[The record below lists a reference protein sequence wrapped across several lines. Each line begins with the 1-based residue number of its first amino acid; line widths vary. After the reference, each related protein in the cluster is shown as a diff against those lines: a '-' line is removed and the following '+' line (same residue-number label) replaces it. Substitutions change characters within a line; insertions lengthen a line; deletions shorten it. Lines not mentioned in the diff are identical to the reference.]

1 MYVLYENMHAQTA
14 MSVREGPCGIFRV
27 TATVYHLTFHPTYD
41 LMQLG
46 ITNLETCPLMKGI
59 S

>member
-27 TATVYHLTFHPTYD
+27 TAIGYYLTFHPPYD
-41 LMQLG
+41 LIQLG
-46 ITNLETCPLMKGI
+46 ITNLETCLLMKGI